1 MREDM
6 AWGLNPGGM
15 CIASEI
21 AERIRW
27 TPQGWPVP
35 EGREDHRALQ
45 KCYSWLAWQD
55 LPLAIVPENDDQF
68 DEFVSSNVFLE
79 IRFDG
84 EDLKGLGF
92 VTSEHVEAAGLR
104 KDVVIV
110 PAAFGAKKM
119 LSKLKA
125 LKLSTEEKR

>member
-6 AWGLNPGGM
+6 AGGLTPGGKSV
-15 CIASEI
+15 ASEI
-21 AERIRW
+21 AGKIRW

-55 LPLAIVPENDDQF
+55 LPLAMVPENDDQF
-68 DEFVSSNVFLE
+68 DQFVSSNVFLE

-84 EDLKGLGF
+84 KDLKSLGF
-92 VTSEHVEAAGLR
+92 VTIEHVEAAGLR
-104 KDVVIV
+104 TDVVIV

-119 LSKLKA
+119 LSRLKA
-125 LKLSTEEKR
+125 SQLSTEGKR

>member
-1 MREDM
+1 MSEDI
-6 AWGLNPGGM
+6 AGGLNLGGKS
-15 CIASEI
+15 IASEI
-21 AERIRW
+21 AGRIRW

-55 LPLAIVPENDDQF
+55 LPLAMVPENDDQF

-84 EDLKGLGF
+84 KDLKGLGF
-92 VTSEHVEAAGLR
+92 VTREHVEAAGR
-104 KDVVIV
+104 RTDVAVV
-110 PAAFGAKKM
+110 PAGFGAKKM
-119 LSKLKA
+119 LSQLKA
-125 LKLSTEEKR
+125 SKLSTEERL